1 MTPLIMA
8 AVIQWQFPH
17 MLAAALL
24 ACAGIVA
31 AVLLLYPAQARSLP
45 AFWRWCL
52 PGLRCLAL
60 LAVAASL
67 ARPVAQRVLS
77 EPEPG
82 AYVILVD
89 NSHSMATVDNQ
100 RSRAS
105 LVALADGLGLL
116 QPNLRTRA
124 EDFLAVQTQI
134 QRLPTLVETITQ
146 ARVELDYAELQARDN
161 PDAQKRFNEAVAE
174 FRRLTQAL
182 AREREKFARTS
193 KSFAEALEALRQLPE
208 VTRQDWQQRAQ
219 RAIGTLTA
227 RADQFQNEAD
237 EELYRTNAD
246 VRQACDALSHLSR
259 FQLVEKA
266 LTHPTA
272 GLLSA
277 IPQDAPLYGYA
288 IAASPQ
294 PVALRGDGQN
304 VRRLLVTPDAP
315 ASNLTGGSREVL
327 DRLRSQKIHAAF
339 LFSDGRQVGE
349 EAVIATSLAGGGV
362 PVHTVL
368 TAPADAPVR
377 DAAISRIEMP
387 SPPNVFAGET
397 LNAAAH
403 VVWSGVQQPQEV
415 ALHVGNYQFR
425 SPVEPLE
432 KSADNPNANRGVAR
446 FSVQFDEP
454 GPTKVTFSIKPDRRE
469 LTQANNTVHR
479 WIKILSDRFDV
490 LLVGG
495 APSWDFRH
503 LRGTLSRTR
512 WVNLRTA
519 LLDADDAK
527 LDLAPEQI
535 ASHDVI
541 ILCDAPAKALSPEQW
556 DAVRRSI
563 ARRGASAILIAGP
576 SHLPREYASGVLVE
590 FLPHKRPTALSQ
602 LPRAWRT
609 WPGDEPE
616 FRFVPA
622 PGLSPADLDVLA
634 LADDYSDSWYR
645 WNGLPPVFRYL
656 PVPEIKESAQAL
668 LVERDTHTPVL
679 TRHRLGRGKV
689 FFLGI
694 EETWRWRSRSGDKD
708 QERFFRQLVRAAAD
722 QPYAVTNEILSLDA
736 DQLVI
741 RPGEPVRVRAKV
753 VDPGSETWAWNTP
766 APATHIDLE
775 ILANNSV
782 VRTQPLPAVGE
793 PGSGRF
799 EGQIWG
805 LDPGQYT
812 LRLRAP
818 FAHGLEYPLQV
829 APNYEQELQNLAPD
843 PDLLRRL
850 SKSSGGLF
858 KTLENFDDLPKHL
871 EQSRQ
876 LAPRIAE
883 LRLWD
888 SWYLYAVV
896 LSALTAEWALRKR
909 FGLA

>member
-1 MTPLIMA
+1 
-8 AVIQWQFPH
+8 

-24 ACAGIVA
+24 AAAGIVA
-31 AVLLLYPAQARSLP
+31 AVFLLYPAQVKSLP
-45 AFWRWCL
+45 AFWRWSL
-52 PGLRCLAL
+52 PALRCLAL

-77 EPEPG
+77 QPEPG

-89 NSHSMATVDNQ
+89 NSHSMATVDSQ

-124 EDFLAVQTQI
+124 EDFLAVQAQI
-134 QRLPTLVETITQ
+134 ARLPDLVETITQ

-161 PDAQKRFNEAVAE
+161 PAAQQRFNDAVAQ
-174 FRRLTQAL
+174 FKTLTQAL
-182 AREREKFARTS
+182 AQQRQKFALTS
-193 KSFAEALEALRQLPE
+193 KTFADALEALRQLPD
-208 VTRQDWQQRAQ
+208 VTRPDWQQRAH
-219 RAIGTLTA
+219 RAINTLTT

-237 EELYRTNAD
+237 EELYRTNSD
-246 VRQACDALSHLSR
+246 VRKAADALAPLSR
-259 FQLVEKA
+259 LQLVEQA
-266 LTHPTA
+266 LTHPST

-277 IPQDAPLYGYA
+277 IPQDAPVYGYG
-288 IAASPQ
+288 IGASAQ
-294 PVALRGDGQN
+294 PVALRGNDQN
-304 VRRLLVTPDAP
+304 VRRLLITPDAP
-315 ASNLTGGSREVL
+315 TSNLTGGSREVL
-327 DRLRSQKIHAAF
+327 DRLRTQKIHAAI
-339 LFSDGRQVGE
+339 LFSDGRQIGE

-362 PVHTVL
+362 PIHTIL
-368 TAPADAPVR
+368 TAPPPTEAPVR
-377 DAAISRIEMP
+377 DAAIARIEMP

-397 LNAAAH
+397 LNATAH
-403 VVWSGVQQPQEV
+403 VVWSGAQQPQELT
-415 ALHVGNYQFR
+415 LHVGNYQFR
-425 SPVEPLE
+425 SPIEPIE
-432 KSADNPNANRGVAR
+432 KSPDAPTVNRGVAK
-446 FSVQFDEP
+446 FSLQLDEP
-454 GPTKVTFSIKPDRRE
+454 GPTKITFSLKPDRRE
-469 LTQANNTVHR
+469 LTPANNTVHR
-479 WIKILSDRFDV
+479 WVKVLSDRFDV

-495 APSWDFRH
+495 TPSWDFRY
-503 LRGTLSRTR
+503 LKSSLSRTR

-527 LDLAPEQI
+527 LDLSPEQI
-535 ASHDVI
+535 ASQDVI
-541 ILCDAPAKALSPEQW
+541 ILSDAPAKALSAEQW

-563 ARRGASAILIAGP
+563 AQRGASAILIAGP
-576 SHLPREYASGVLVE
+576 THLPREYASTALAE
-590 FLPHKRPTALSQ
+590 FLPHKRPTSLAQ
-602 LPRAWRT
+602 LPKPWRT
-609 WPGDEPE
+609 WPGEEPE

-622 PGLSPADLDVLA
+622 PGLPPADLDLLA
-634 LADDYSDSWYR
+634 LADDYSESWYR

-656 PVPEIKESAQAL
+656 PVPEIKEAAQAL

-694 EETWRWRSRSGDKD
+694 DQTWRWRSRSGDKD

-736 DQLVI
+736 DQVVI
-741 RPGEPVRVRAKV
+741 RPGDSVRVRAKI
-753 VDPGSETWAWNTP
+753 VDPGAETWAWSTP
-766 APATHIDLE
+766 APSTHIDLE
-775 ILANNSV
+775 ILSGNSV
-782 VRTQPLPAVGE
+782 IRTQPLPAVGE
-793 PGSGRF
+793 PASGRF
-799 EGQIWG
+799 EAQIWG

-818 FAHGLEYPLQV
+818 FAHGLEYPLHV
-829 APNYEQELQNLAPD
+829 TPNYEHELQNLAPD
-843 PDLLRRL
+843 PDLLQRL

-871 EQSRQ
+871 QQSRQ
-876 LAPRIAE
+876 LAPRIAQ